1 MIKESDIK
9 NSHERCRNIGID
21 TEQVFSKKILD
32 EIELNIKYV
41 INRELIINAL
51 PHMEN
56 LVKYSECDEFF
67 YILTDC
73 DGCILSVIG
82 DEKIVAEISNMK
94 IIPGAYMDEE
104 NIGTNSI
111 GMAIKNKCPAMISSS
126 EHYIKAYSKWTSFAA
141 PIKDNNDLIIGILSI
156 VGTSVKFHPHTIGMI
171 MSSCSSI
178 KKMIEIQRL
187 NKIQYVIDKHI
198 KTVFDAIPK
207 ALIISDIEGKIRT
220 YNKKAL
226 EIFRATEEQLKS
238 LKVKDVVKDW
248 DNIIK
253 EIYLSKSVSMEVSIL
268 NNSKYRLMAKPIYN
282 TEDNIIEIVYIF
294 EELSKSRNF
303 SDKFKN
309 YQAFYTFD
317 KIISEEESITCT
329 IEYAKKISNNKGTV
343 LITGESGT
351 GKNLFAESIHN
362 YSSRMDGPFV
372 KVNCSSILKPLI
384 ESELFGYEYED
395 TISGK
400 KEINVGKLELAD
412 GGTIFIEEV
421 GNLSRSAQTKI
432 LKMIQEGVITRV
444 GSNRPI
450 PVDVRIITS
459 SSKNLKEE
467 VEKGNLRKDLFYRL
481 NVLPIYLP
489 PLRNRKSDIS
499 VLTEHFMKIEA
510 QKCNK
515 NNIIIPQEYS
525 WKMLSYNWP
534 GNVEELKNI
543 VKLIVE
549 AEMMPIGY
557 FSEKDCKIVKLLDL
571 NKEHLKFDYIE
582 KQHIL
587 KVLKIFKGNIT
598 HAAEILGMQRNTLY
612 NKIKKH
618 GISVS
623 NLG

>member
-21 TEQVFSKKILD
+21 TEQAFSKKILN
-32 EIELNIKYV
+32 EIDLNIKYV
-41 INRELIINAL
+41 VNRELIINAL
-51 PHMEN
+51 PHIES
-56 LVKYSECDEFF
+56 LVEYSGCSEFF
-67 YILTDC
+67 YMLTDC
-73 DGCILSVIG
+73 DGCILSISG
-82 DEKIVAEISNMK
+82 DKKIVSEISDMK
-94 IIPGAYMDEE
+94 IIPGTYMDEE

-111 GMAIKNKCPAMISSS
+111 SMAIQNECPAMVSSS
-126 EHYIKAYSKWTSFAA
+126 EHYIKAYSKWTSFAV
-141 PIKDNNDLIIGILSI
+141 PIKDNNGLIIGILSI
-156 VGTSVKFHPHTIGMI
+156 VGSLVQFHPHTIGMI

-178 KKMIEIQRL
+178 EKMIEIQRL
-187 NKIQYVIDKHI
+187 KKVQYVIDKHI

-207 ALIISDIEGKIRT
+207 ALIVSDIEGNIRT

-226 EIFRATEEQLKS
+226 KIFKATEEQLKS
-238 LKVKDVVKDW
+238 SKVKDVVNDW

-253 EIYLSKSVSMEVSIL
+253 EIYLSKSTSMEVSIL
-268 NNSKYRLMAKPIYN
+268 NNSKYRLMAKSIYN
-282 TEDNIIEIVYIF
+282 TEDNMIEIVYIF
-294 EELSKSRNF
+294 EELNKSRNF
-303 SDKFKN
+303 NDKFKN

-317 KIISEEESITCT
+317 KIISEEENITST

-351 GKNLFAESIHN
+351 GKNLFAECIHN

-384 ESELFGYEYED
+384 ESELFGYEYEER
-395 TISGK
+395 ISGK
-400 KEINVGKLELAD
+400 TEINPGKLELAD

-421 GNLSRSAQTKI
+421 GDLSINAQIKM

-444 GSNRPI
+444 GSNRSI
-450 PVDVRIITS
+450 PVDVRIIAS

-467 VEKGNLRKDLFYRL
+467 VKKGNLRKDLFYRL
-481 NVLPIYLP
+481 NVLPIYLQ

-499 VLTEHFMKIEA
+499 ILIEHFIKIESK
-510 QKCNK
+510 KCNK
-515 NNIIIPQEYS
+515 NNIIIPQEYRM
-525 WKMLSYNWP
+525 KMLSYSWP
-534 GNVEELKNI
+534 ENVEELKNI
-543 VKLIVE
+543 VKLIVDT
-549 AEMMPIGY
+549 EMMPIGY
-557 FSEKDCKIVKLLDL
+557 FNERDCEIVKLLDL

-598 HAAEILGMQRNTLY
+598 HAAETLGMQRNTLY

-618 GISVS
+618 GISIS